1 MSLNIFPVALTDP
14 RLKAMVAELDHY
26 QSALYPSGSDYCM
39 PLEVMANAITYPF
52 LAETEGQPVGCA
64 CLYLGENGIA
74 EIKRVYV
81 APNGRGKGVA
91 SRLIHSLED
100 HVQALKITE
109 IYLETGIHQ
118 RDAIGLYKKH
128 GFSLTGPFGD
138 YANDP
143 LSVFMVKTFS
153 PAIAGA

>member
-1 MSLNIFPVALTDP
+1 MSLTIIPVALTDP
-14 RLKAMVAELDHY
+14 KLKALVTELDHY
-26 QSALYPSGSDYCM
+26 QSALYPNGSDYSM
-39 PLEVMANAITYPF
+39 PLEVMANAVTYPV
-52 LAETEGQPVGCA
+52 LAVTEGQPVGCA
-64 CLYLGENGIA
+64 CLYLGNDGIA

-100 HVQALKITE
+100 HIKALKITAV
-109 IYLETGIHQ
+109 YLETGIHQ
-118 RDAIGLYKKH
+118 HDAIGLYKKH
-128 GFSLTGPFGD
+128 GFSLTGPFGH

>member
-1 MSLNIFPVALTDP
+1 MSLTIIPVALTDP
-14 RLKAMVAELDHY
+14 KLKALVTELDHY
-26 QSALYPSGSDYCM
+26 QSALYPNGSDYSM
-39 PLEVMANAITYPF
+39 PLEVMANSVTYPV
-52 LAETEGQPVGCA
+52 LAVTEGQPVGCA
-64 CLYLGENGIA
+64 CLYLGNDGIA

-100 HVQALKITE
+100 HIKALKITAV
-109 IYLETGIHQ
+109 YLETGIHQ
-118 RDAIGLYKKH
+118 HDAIGLYKKH
-128 GFSLTGPFGD
+128 GFSLTGPFGH

>member
-1 MSLNIFPVALTDP
+1 MSLSIFPVALIDP
-14 RLKAMVAELDHY
+14 RLTALVAELDHY
-26 QSALYPSGSDYCM
+26 QSALYPNGSDYSM
-39 PLEVMANAITYPF
+39 PLEVMANAVTYPF

-64 CLYLGENGIA
+64 CLYLGNDGIA

-100 HVQALKITE
+100 HVQTLKIAAV
-109 IYLETGIHQ
+109 YLETGIHQ
-118 RDAIGLYKKH
+118 HDAISLYKKH
-128 GFSLTGPFGD
+128 GFSLTGPFGN

-153 PAIAGA
+153 PAIASA